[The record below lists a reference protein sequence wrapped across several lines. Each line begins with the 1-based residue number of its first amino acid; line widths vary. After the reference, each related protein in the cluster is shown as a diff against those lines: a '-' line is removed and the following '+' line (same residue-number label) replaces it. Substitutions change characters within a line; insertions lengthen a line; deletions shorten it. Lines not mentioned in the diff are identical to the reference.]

1 MIVNQWVP
9 AAHQGDAIGDHA
21 RRIRDFLREL
31 GHVSDVYAI
40 TIDDSLRHQIRPFD
54 AEEATGGDLTI
65 FHYALPSPMTE
76 AFAALSGRRVLQYH
90 NITPAHF
97 FAPYEPEL
105 FRLAVL
111 GRRELATLAGRVDL
125 ALGDSDYNRR
135 ELDRLGFGDTGVMPI
150 AVDTGRLKPASTR
163 TGA

>member
-54 AEEATGGDLTI
+54 A
-65 FHYALPSPMTE
+65 
-76 AFAALSGRRVLQYH
+76 AASRR
-90 NITPAHF
+90 
-97 FAPYEPEL
+97 
-105 FRLAVL
+105 
-111 GRRELATLAGRVDL
+111 
-125 ALGDSDYNRR
+125 S
-135 ELDRLGFGDTGVMPI
+135 
-150 AVDTGRLKPASTR
+150 
-163 TGA
+163 

>member
-21 RRIRDFLREL
+21 RRIRDLLREL

-65 FHYALPSPMTE
+65 LHYALPSPMTE
-76 AFAALSGRRVLQYH
+76 AFAALSGRRVLQCA
-90 NITPAHF
+90 I
-97 FAPYEPEL
+97 
-105 FRLAVL
+105 
-111 GRRELATLAGRVDL
+111 
-125 ALGDSDYNRR
+125 
-135 ELDRLGFGDTGVMPI
+135 
-150 AVDTGRLKPASTR
+150 
-163 TGA
+163 